1 MNILL
6 VDDDVELCTL
16 LKRYLER
23 ELFKVAIAHD
33 AEKGTIEALSGKYQA
48 VILDVMLPGGSGI
61 DILKLIRQRSDL
73 PVLMLTAKGDEMD
86 RIEGLEIGADDYMP
100 KPCNPRELSARLRSV
115 LRRNRSGD
123 VSESTIEL
131 DELVIDLDQHQVRK
145 EDEVIELTA
154 TEFNIL
160 RVLALDVGKVVEK
173 NRLAELS
180 MQRALTLFDRSLD
193 MHLSNLRKKLG
204 PNRQGDGRIKTIRGI
219 GYMYEEEEG
228 EQASP
233 NL

>member
-6 VDDDVELCTL
+6 VDDDLELSAL

-23 ELFKVAIAHD
+23 ELFKVTMVHD
-33 AEKGTIEALSGKYQA
+33 APSGQEEALSGKYQA
-48 VILDVMLPGGSGI
+48 VILDVMLPGGNGV
-61 DILKLIRQRSDL
+61 DVLRAVRQRSDI

-100 KPCNPRELSARLRSV
+100 KPANPRELAARLRSV

-123 VSESTIEL
+123 VAEANLEL
-131 DELVIDLDQHQVRK
+131 DELSIDLDQHQVK
-145 EDEVIELTA
+145 KLGELVELTA

-160 RVLALDVGKVVEK
+160 CVLARDAGKVVEK
-173 NRLAELS
+173 NRLAEQS
-180 MQRALTLFDRSLD
+180 MQRSLTLFDRSLD

-204 PNRQGDGRIKTIRGI
+204 PNRMGDARIRTIRGI
-219 GYMYEEEEG
+219 GYMY
-228 EQASP
+228 SP
-233 NL
+233 ETEAA